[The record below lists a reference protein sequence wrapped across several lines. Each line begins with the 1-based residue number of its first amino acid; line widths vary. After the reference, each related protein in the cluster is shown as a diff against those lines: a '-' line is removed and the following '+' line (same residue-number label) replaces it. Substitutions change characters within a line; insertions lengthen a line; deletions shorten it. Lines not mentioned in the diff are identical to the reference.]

1 MMALPSSPPPLF
13 AVFRRELQLFEI
25 LKPVLATTNGE
36 VKRLAYGAPTHVPMW
51 TVVRTE
57 TVYPDLD
64 CLTGTTHS
72 FTIKGKSVEYTY
84 TGTALVA
91 DKTAN
96 SNTHPQP
103 IPIVHFSKTRYFP
116 SALQGVRVIY
126 SDGIQPAYFFKPA
139 HWSLQPKPML
149 EKPAVTHENTLQVVT
164 RQPLINEEEIAEEM
178 DRSSKGQAL
187 STNRQDGG
195 DPIKV
200 GSCLSILLLFFLTA
214 YLSSRSVKPPLI
226 PDLDPYNPFDT
237 TCALEDADFFQ
248 DRFSAYYP

>member
-1 MMALPSSPPPLF
+1 MDPPAPPPLF

-25 LKPVLATTNGE
+25 LRPVAAATADATA
-36 VKRLAYGAPTHVPMW
+36 VKRLVYGAPAHVPVW
-51 TVVRTE
+51 TVARG
-57 TVYPDLD
+57 LD
-64 CLTGTTHS
+64 HLTGTTHT
-72 FTIKGKSVEYTY
+72 FTIKDKPVEYTY
-84 TGTALVA
+84 TGTVLIA
-91 DKTAN
+91 DKTAKAD
-96 SNTHPQP
+96 THPQP

-178 DRSSKGQAL
+178 DSSSNGRAL
-187 STNRQDGG
+187 STNHQDGG

-200 GSCLSILLLFFLTA
+200 GSCLSILLLFFITA
-214 YLSSRSVKPPLI
+214 YLSSRSVERAFV
-226 PDLDPYNPFDT
+226 PDLDPYNPFENTCTADDT
-237 TCALEDADFFQ
+237 TFFQ